1 MNCKRE
7 DLLVYAITDRSWLN
21 GESLYSQVEKSLKG
35 GATFMQLREK
45 NLDDETFYQE
55 AVELKALCA
64 RYHVPFV
71 INDNVDIALRMDADG
86 VHVGQSD
93 MEAGDVRSK
102 LGPDKIIGVSCK
114 TV

>member
-1 MNCKRE
+1 MTHHGAADLRGRCILFYLEGDHHMNCKRE

-55 AVELKALCA
+55 AV
-64 RYHVPFV
+64 
-71 INDNVDIALRMDADG
+71 
-86 VHVGQSD
+86 
-93 MEAGDVRSK
+93 
-102 LGPDKIIGVSCK
+102 
-114 TV
+114 